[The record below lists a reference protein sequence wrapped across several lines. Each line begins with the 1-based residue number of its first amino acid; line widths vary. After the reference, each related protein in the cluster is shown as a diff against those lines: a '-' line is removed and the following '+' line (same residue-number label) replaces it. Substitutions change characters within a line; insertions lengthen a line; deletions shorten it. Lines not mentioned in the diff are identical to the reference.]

1 MFQETSD
8 KIERTQISLPVG
20 AGQREALRMTVCQTS
35 WTLLFPL
42 KQGGLGKYQ
51 VGRLGCS

>member
-20 AGQREALRMTVCQTS
+20 AGQRDALRMTVCQTS
-35 WTLLFPL
+35 WMLLFPL